1 MYTYDTDKYIDSF
14 LPFDLE
20 AIFVSS
26 VVVLIAPL
34 IDYSLLEN
42 PMPWLQKTDIL
53 LDDMISCGNII
64 ARFRKSEIEQLSG
77 LLNQLC
83 PDNPT
88 QHSPSM
94 EGSHQAEISPHM
106 SSPVAT
112 TYQVPE
118 LLATNDVLTSGDI
131 MALAQSINMGDVD
144 WVADAVI
151 ENEIW

>member
-1 MYTYDTDKYIDSF
+1 
-14 LPFDLE
+14 
-20 AIFVSS
+20 
-26 VVVLIAPL
+26 
-34 IDYSLLEN
+34 
-42 PMPWLQKTDIL
+42 
-53 LDDMISCGNII
+53 
-64 ARFRKSEIEQLSG
+64 
-77 LLNQLC
+77 
-83 PDNPT
+83 
-88 QHSPSM
+88 
-94 EGSHQAEISPHM
+94 M